1 MITKKQLKE
10 EIESLKLEIKET
22 KKILNLIISKI

>member
-1 MITKKQLKE
+1 MISKKQLKE
-10 EIESLKLEIKET
+10 EIERLKIEINET